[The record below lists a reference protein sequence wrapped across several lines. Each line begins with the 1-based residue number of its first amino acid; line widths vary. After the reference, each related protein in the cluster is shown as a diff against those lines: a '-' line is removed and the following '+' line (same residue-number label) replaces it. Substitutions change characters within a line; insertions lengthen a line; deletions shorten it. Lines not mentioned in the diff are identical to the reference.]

1 MGTSGHRD
9 RRGPRRHHP
18 LRRRLCRLG
27 SDLFPGGRRV
37 RERGVHTVRPLATG
51 RAPVVRSKRRRV
63 PRRPEPLWVW
73 IGRALSPLPASA
85 CGHADAP
92 SILWASCRASWHIL
106 GLDRTRRERE
116 REGGRSR
123 RLKTLASPE
132 EEGRRNTMRGLM
144 PWTGMSGVRQEMDRM
159 FDRFLEGRWDEF
171 PTLGDWT
178 PHMDVSETKDSLVVK
193 VEVPGMDPKDIHLA
207 LQDNLLTI
215 KGEKRHEKEEKDEH
229 YRREE
234 RAYGAFAR
242 SLRLPLAVD
251 ASKVTASFKNGLLT
265 VTLPKSPSARGTTI
279 PIKAE
284 Q

>member
-1 MGTSGHRD
+1 
-9 RRGPRRHHP
+9 
-18 LRRRLCRLG
+18 
-27 SDLFPGGRRV
+27 
-37 RERGVHTVRPLATG
+37 
-51 RAPVVRSKRRRV
+51 
-63 PRRPEPLWVW
+63 
-73 IGRALSPLPASA
+73 
-85 CGHADAP
+85 
-92 SILWASCRASWHIL
+92 
-106 GLDRTRRERE
+106 
-116 REGGRSR
+116 
-123 RLKTLASPE
+123 
-132 EEGRRNTMRGLM
+132 MRGLM
-144 PWTGMSGVRQEMDRM
+144 PWTGMSGLRQEMDRV

-229 YRREE
+229 YHREE
-234 RAYGAFAR
+234 RAYGAFTR